1 MKTLVPRSTP
11 VGDSPVIRLDFGY
24 LYHLLLSKAWLI
36 ILLVV
41 LSLSAAIIYLIRTPK
56 IYESRA
62 VIQVDQEAQKFVN
75 TQNNSSNEE
84 FKSVEEL
91 TTIAQTLKSDT
102 LLLRVIKANELDK
115 DPLFAPPKKDGSA
128 YLDSELVGRFMR
140 KVTVGLRRGTRLID
154 ISVQDTDPKRAQ
166 KLAQS
171 MVTEFISQIFDQKFS
186 VSKAAN
192 DFLIQEADRLKEK
205 LHKSEQALQQYREDH
220 HAVSLEDKQNITV
233 EKLKELNLKV
243 TQAKSERLKL
253 EADVAIIK
261 QGKANTP
268 EKLLMLPSVAAL
280 PVVSELRRELADK
293 ESRYKAE
300 SQLSGLQES
309 LNRTLVN
316 VGNMVIKSYEA
327 AKNTEAMLTT
337 ALQEQEQAAL
347 ELNKIAIPYNVLER
361 EVESDRALYES
372 ILTGMKQTN
381 LNQGLGQK
389 FNIRVIEAPLVS
401 VTPVKPRKLMILAL
415 AILGGFV
422 AGNALVI
429 GIAMA
434 DSSIRNV
441 NQVEEVLGLPVLT
454 LVPRSKRRHI
464 DKEPVLTARPG
475 SHEAEAFRSLRTALS
490 FLGNQKDSKA
500 VLFTSANPGEG
511 KTYCSLN
518 CGAALAQLGL
528 RTLLIDADLRRPNLT
543 KALLAGSRGPG
554 LSACL
559 TGNATFMDCCRPTA
573 TENLFILGAGERVS
587 NPAELLASGDLVG
600 LLKEAMLY
608 FDRVVI
614 DSAPVNAVSDT
625 QLIAKEIESVCLV
638 IRAGKTPRRAIVR
651 ACGLLERATHNPDAV
666 VLNRVERRSRDDYYF
681 ARYASMYVKA
691 QAYRS
696 ESTVDQY

>member
-1 MKTLVPRSTP
+1 
-11 VGDSPVIRLDFGY
+11 VI
-24 LYHLLLSKAWLI
+24 
-36 ILLVV
+36 V
-41 LSLSAAIIYLIRTPK
+41 
-56 IYESRA
+56 
-62 VIQVDQEAQKFVN
+62 
-75 TQNNSSNEE
+75 
-84 FKSVEEL
+84 
-91 TTIAQTLKSDT
+91 
-102 LLLRVIKANELDK
+102 
-115 DPLFAPPKKDGSA
+115 
-128 YLDSELVGRFMR
+128 
-140 KVTVGLRRGTRLID
+140 
-154 ISVQDTDPKRAQ
+154 
-166 KLAQS
+166 
-171 MVTEFISQIFDQKFS
+171 
-186 VSKAAN
+186 
-192 DFLIQEADRLKEK
+192 
-205 LHKSEQALQQYREDH
+205 
-220 HAVSLEDKQNITV
+220 
-233 EKLKELNLKV
+233 
-243 TQAKSERLKL
+243 
-253 EADVAIIK
+253 
-261 QGKANTP
+261 
-268 EKLLMLPSVAAL
+268 
-280 PVVSELRRELADK
+280 
-293 ESRYKAE
+293 
-300 SQLSGLQES
+300 
-309 LNRTLVN
+309 
-316 VGNMVIKSYEA
+316 
-327 AKNTEAMLTT
+327 
-337 ALQEQEQAAL
+337 
-347 ELNKIAIPYNVLER
+347 
-361 EVESDRALYES
+361 
-372 ILTGMKQTN
+372 
-381 LNQGLGQK
+381 
-389 FNIRVIEAPLVS
+389 
-401 VTPVKPRKLMILAL
+401 
-415 AILGGFV
+415 
-422 AGNALVI
+422 
-429 GIAMA
+429 IAMA

-454 LVPRSKRRHI
+454 LVPRSKRRHL

-638 IRAGKTPRRAIVR
+638 IRAGKTPQRAIVR